1 MSITQLEKKLLKSTK
16 GLPEGA
22 LQEVIDFVQFLRS
35 KRSKKPLDNITAE
48 LSDLSSSETE
58 HLEEEFKDY
67 KKIYPSE

>member
-16 GLPEGA
+16 GLSDST
-22 LQEVIDFVQFLRS
+22 LQEVIDFVQFLRL
-35 KRSKKPLDNITAE
+35 KKTKKSSDNISAE
-48 LSDLSSSETE
+48 LSNLNSSETS